1 MLSALAP
8 AWVLFAAEAAGP
20 GNQCMMMLPTVAGA
34 MILFYFLILRP
45 QQRDRQR
52 RDQLLKNLKKNDK
65 VVTIGGIIGI
75 VANVSPDSPEVILK
89 VDETT
94 NTKLKVL
101 RSSIHEVITDKDQ
114 KVEPPESEATKP

>member
-8 AWVLFAAEAAGP
+8 AWVLFAA
-20 GNQCMMMLPTVAGA
+20 
-34 MILFYFLILRP
+34 FYFWILRP

-52 RDQLLKNLKKNDK
+52 RDQLLKNLKMNDK